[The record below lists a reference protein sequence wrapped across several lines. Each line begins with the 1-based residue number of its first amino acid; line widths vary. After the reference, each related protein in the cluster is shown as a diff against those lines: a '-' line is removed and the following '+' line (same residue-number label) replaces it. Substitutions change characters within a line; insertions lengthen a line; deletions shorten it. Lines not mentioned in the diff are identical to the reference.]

1 MTAVNKA
8 RGGVTWQRPACV
20 QCGKPTSKSGGICA
34 GCLRTPTN
42 PALPIFG
49 GLPGEEWRTIPAFPD
64 YSASNLGRIRRD
76 TAGQRA
82 TVGRILRDGVH
93 PVTHYRGVTLRDDAG
108 RERSAL
114 IHSLVMSAFV
124 GPRPALHETNHIDGN
139 KANNAL
145 SNLEYVTKSENTI
158 HAVRLG
164 LRPYSNRRG
173 APKD

>member
-1 MTAVNKA
+1 
-8 RGGVTWQRPACV
+8 
-20 QCGKPTSKSGGICA
+20 
-34 GCLRTPTN
+34 
-42 PALPIFG
+42 
-49 GLPGEEWRTIPAFPD
+49 
-64 YSASNLGRIRRD
+64 
-76 TAGQRA
+76 
-82 TVGRILRDGVH
+82 
-93 PVTHYRGVTLRDDAG
+93 
-108 RERSAL
+108 
-114 IHSLVMSAFV
+114 MSAFV